1 MATITLIAAIGKNN
15 ELGKDNELIWH
26 IPDDMKFFKEQTINK
41 KIILGRKTL
50 ESLNGLLPKRIHL
63 VLTHQKLEEQENL
76 KVYNNISD
84 LLNYLNT
91 LDEEVMV
98 IGGAKIYEEFL
109 PYANKVVLTE
119 IEATA
124 KADAYFPKLDKTKW
138 KKEALVTKEYNG
150 ITYHHVIYE
159 RLKHHN

>member
-1 MATITLIAAIGKNN
+1 MATLTLIAAVGKNN

-26 IPDDMKFFKEQTINK
+26 IPEDMKFFKEQTINK

-50 ESLNGLLPKRIHL
+50 ESLPGLLPKRIHL
-63 VLTHQKLEEQENL
+63 VLTHQKLKETENL
-76 KVYNNISD
+76 KVYNNIDD

-109 PYANKVVLTE
+109 PYADKVILTE
-119 IEATA
+119 IEDSS
-124 KADAYFPKLDKTKW
+124 KADTYFPSL
-138 KKEALVTKEYNG
+138 KETIWEKEVLSRHEYNG
-150 ITYHHVIYE
+150 IKYYHTIYK
-159 RLKHHN
+159 RKQI

>member
-1 MATITLIAAIGKNN
+1 MATLTLIAAVGKNN

-26 IPDDMKFFKEQTINK
+26 IPEDMKFFKEQTINK

-50 ESLNGLLPKRIHL
+50 ESLPGLLPKRIHL
-63 VLTHQKLEEQENL
+63 VLTHQKLKETENL
-76 KVYNNISD
+76 KVYNNIDD

-109 PYANKVVLTE
+109 PYTDKVILTE
-119 IEATA
+119 IEDSS
-124 KADAYFPKLDKTKW
+124 KADTYFPSL
-138 KKEALVTKEYNG
+138 KETIWEKEVLSSHEYNG
-150 ITYHHVIYE
+150 IKYHHTVYKRKQI
-159 RLKHHN
+159 